1 MSLHKK
7 IQEIQTSLKAPKNQ
21 TNTFGGFN
29 YRSAED
35 ILMALKP
42 LLAEHGLIQLIS
54 DKMILVGDRVYVE
67 ATCKVS
73 DGDQSMEVTANAR
86 EPKEQK
92 GMGDSQMTG
101 SASSY
106 ARKYAMNGMWL
117 IDDNKDGDFQ
127 PVWWNEAVAYLKAN
141 GKIEAI
147 EKKYDL
153 TEELK
158 IRLMDAA
165 ASG

>member
-1 MSLHKK
+1 MNLHTK
-7 IQEIQTSLKAPKNQ
+7 IQTIQSELKAPKKQ
-21 TNTFGGFN
+21 TNSFGGFN

-35 ILMALKP
+35 ILEALKP
-42 LLAEHGLIQLIS
+42 HLMNNQLIQTIS
-54 DKMILVGDRVYVE
+54 DKMIIVGDRVYVE
-67 ATCKVS
+67 ATCTVT
-73 DGDQSMEVTANAR
+73 DGTDTISVTANAR

-147 EKKYDL
+147 EKKYEL

-158 IRLMDAA
+158 VRLMDAA